1 MKKLFSY
8 LTYTLFL
15 LSTLLSQQV
24 FAVNKPTIINFGVAN
39 AGIGGRPNVGGASVG
54 VAHAKKLLEDEL
66 KNEGI
71 EVRWHFFQTAGP
83 GVNEALTNDLL
94 DFAWQ
99 GDLPN
104 IIGKANGLKTKIILP
119 AGRRSNNYIAAIDGT
134 GIEKIE
140 DLRGKKVAI
149 FKGTCTQLVASR
161 LLAAHG
167 LKESDLNVFNMNS
180 PASIAALAS
189 KDIDASI
196 SGVDL
201 FAIRDRSL
209 AKMIYSSKEED
220 NSKYGCAL
228 SYVVTEKFAQQ
239 YPEVTQKV
247 VNALVKA
254 AHFAAEESNLPEVL
268 KLWQQSGTPAR
279 HYAQDW
285 EKVSLKERFS
295 PIFDDY
301 FIDHYNA
308 AVTDSLNYGLITQ
321 AVDLNQWFD
330 THYLETA
337 LKELKLEN
345 YWTPETK
352 EGKAGG
358 KAVTIHPSN

>member
-1 MKKLFSY
+1 MKTFKRLG
-8 LTYTLFL
+8 LAALVL
-15 LSTLLSQQV
+15 AALISQTA
-24 FAVNKPTIINFGVAN
+24 FAIEKPTIINFGVAN

-54 VAHAKKLLEDEL
+54 IAHAKKLVEEEL
-66 KNEGI
+66 KSEGI

-104 IIGKANGLKTKIILP
+104 IIGRASGLKTKIILP
-119 AGRRSNNYIAAIDGT
+119 AGRRSNNYIAAVDGT

-149 FKGTCTQLVASR
+149 FKGTCTQLVANH
-161 LLAAHG
+161 LLADHG

-180 PASIAALAS
+180 PASVAALAS
-189 KDIDASI
+189 KDIDAAI

-209 AKMIYSSKEED
+209 AKIVYNSKEQD

-228 SYVVTEKFAQQ
+228 SYVVTEKFANQ

-254 AHFAAEESNLPEVL
+254 AYFAAEPANLPEVL

-279 HYAQDW
+279 HYSQDW
-285 EKVSLKERFS
+285 QNVSLKERFS
-295 PIFDDY
+295 PVFDDY
-301 FIDHYNA
+301 FVEHYKTS
-308 AVTDSLNYGLITQ
+308 VTDSINFGLVTQ
-321 AVDLNQWFD
+321 PVDVNQWFD
-330 THYLETA
+330 THYAETA

-345 YWTPETK
+345 YWSPENK

-358 KAVTIHPSN
+358 KLVSIHPSN